1 MFDMELLTQLL
12 SARSLMIGV
21 RLGDE
26 LLEVNGETV
35 YTSSRANAI
44 IAQSVNGSGSASG
57 PGDFIEL
64 VLSRGNQPLENVTPH
79 SSAEHKADTNG
90 DESSQNVTGSRRR
103 RRSRPGCCGAR
114 PTTD

>member
-1 MFDMELLTQLL
+1 MFDMELLTQML

-35 YTSSRANAI
+35 YTASRANAI

-57 PGDFIEL
+57 PGDFI
-64 VLSRGNQPLENVTPH
+64 
-79 SSAEHKADTNG
+79 
-90 DESSQNVTGSRRR
+90 
-103 RRSRPGCCGAR
+103 
-114 PTTD
+114 

>member
-1 MFDMELLTQLL
+1 
-12 SARSLMIGV
+12 MIGV

-35 YTSSRANAI
+35 HTVSRANAI
-44 IAQSVNGSGSASG
+44 IAQSVNGIGSASG

-64 VLSRGNQPLENVTPH
+64 VLSRGNQPLENVTPR
-79 SSAEHKADTNG
+79 SSSEHTVDTNG
-90 DESSQNVTGSRRR
+90 NESQNVTGARRR
-103 RRSRPGCCGAR
+103 SYSRPGCCGAR